1 MPDTHSMELTI
12 GALAE
17 RAGVATSALRY
28 YEREGL
34 IRSRRTPGN
43 QRRYHRAMLRRV
55 AFIRASQQTGITLDV
70 IRNVLSYLGDDEA
83 PSEEMWA
90 QASECWSK
98 ELDERI
104 AKLTRMRDR
113 LTHCIGCGC
122 LSLRECALL
131 NPEDRLSQ
139 EGPGARRLAHD

>member
-1 MPDTHSMELTI
+1 MSNGPSMELTI

-34 IRSRRTPGN
+34 IRSRRTTGN
-43 QRRYHRAMLRRV
+43 QRRYHRATLRRV

-70 IRNVLSYLGDDEA
+70 IRNVLGYLGDDEA
-83 PSEEMWA
+83 PSEQMWA
-90 QASECWSK
+90 RASECWSK

-104 AKLTRMRDR
+104 EKLTRMRDR

-122 LSLRECALL
+122 LSLRECSLL
-131 NPEDRLSQ
+131 NPDDRLAR